1 MSTSVTGPLLAR
13 PGGGSWFEAG
23 LGEPSSGFGVSAAG
37 SVSSASL
44 GGLRSCVAALGLKK
58 PFRLLCDLPGVDFVE
73 ISLLGATLPF
83 FWGRAWGAEG
93 SACRFADKAF

>member
-1 MSTSVTGPLLAR
+1 MSASVTGRLLAR
-13 PGGGSWFEAG
+13 PGGRAWFEAG
-23 LGEPSSGFGVSAAG
+23 LGELSSVFGVSAAK

-44 GGLRSCVAALGLKK
+44 GGLRSCVGALGLKK
-58 PFRLLCDLPGVDFVE
+58 PIRLLCDLPGVDFVE
-73 ISLLGATLPF
+73 FSLLRATLPF